1 MNNLALSYISEA
13 RNEYT
18 DAVDY
23 SHLFSKIGIENSIT
37 DIFNKKVILNNQFK
51 HKIDTII
58 NLIEFTYPE
67 DRKILNNSIT
77 AFVESSQRIL
87 EDFVE
92 RTNNIDSVNYN
103 TLVSGSNKLSIA
115 AKVNCPFELINLQ
128 LNEYWMKDWLEQ
140 IEMLDENHEKQNE
153 FNVEIDEYC
162 YYEDVTISI

>member
-1 MNNLALSYISEA
+1 MNDLALSYISET

-18 DAVDY
+18 DVFDY
-23 SHLFSKIGIENSIT
+23 SNLFSKIGIENSIT
-37 DIFNKKVILNNQFK
+37 DIFNKKIILNNQFK

-77 AFVESSQRIL
+77 AFVESSQLIL

-92 RTNNIDSVNYN
+92 RTNHIDSVNYN
-103 TLVSGSNKLSIA
+103 TLVSGSNKHSIA

-140 IEMLDENHEKQNE
+140 IEMLNENYEKQNE
-153 FNVEIDEYC
+153 FKVEIDEYC
-162 YYEDVTISI
+162 YYEDVTISS